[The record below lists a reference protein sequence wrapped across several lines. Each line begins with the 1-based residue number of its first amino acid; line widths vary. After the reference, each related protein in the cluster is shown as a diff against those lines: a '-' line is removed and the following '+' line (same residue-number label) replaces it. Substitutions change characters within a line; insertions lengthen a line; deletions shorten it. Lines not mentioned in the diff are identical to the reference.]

1 MRENEI
7 MEERS
12 MNIPKAVLVL
22 ACALA
27 LPAAAARGEESVPLD
42 ACLADGGFDAR
53 AAKTFG
59 ADSNGMKRY
68 VIALLNR
75 GPNRPIEPVRA
86 RELQAA
92 HLKNIQRLVEEGK
105 LLVAGPFLGE
115 GDLRGIYIFDVAPQA
130 AAKPLTA
137 TDPALKAGSLV
148 MEFQEWYGSA
158 ALVAVPA
165 LHRRV
170 SPPPAEPAR

>member
-1 MRENEI
+1 
-7 MEERS
+7 

-27 LPAAAARGEESVPLD
+27 LPAPAARAEELPPAVPLA
-42 ACLADGGFDAR
+42 ACLEGGGFDAQ
-53 AAKTFG
+53 AAEKFG
-59 ADSNGMKRY
+59 ADGNGMKRY
-68 VIALLNR
+68 VIALLKR
-75 GPNRPIEPVRA
+75 GPSRPIEPVRA

-115 GDLRGIYIFDVAPQA
+115 GDLRGIYVFNVATLA
-130 AAKPLTA
+130 EAKALTQ
-137 TDPALKAGSLV
+137 TDPAVKAGSLV
-148 MEFQEWYGSA
+148 MELEEWYGSA

-165 LHRRV
+165 LHRRL
-170 SPPPAEPAR
+170 SPPPAEAAR